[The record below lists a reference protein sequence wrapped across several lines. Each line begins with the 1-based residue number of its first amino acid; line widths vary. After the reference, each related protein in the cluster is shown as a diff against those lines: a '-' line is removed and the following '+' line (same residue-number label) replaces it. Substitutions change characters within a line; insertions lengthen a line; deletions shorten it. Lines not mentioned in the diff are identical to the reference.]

1 MKPAILLLSVL
12 SVATAAVLATRKSA
26 PPAIDPATL
35 HEGTLATGWQ
45 PHEVFEKALRRRP
58 AADDRIV
65 HAERREWTKDAAAGI
80 SRWQWFL
87 EIEPGAAL
95 KSWLHGQNPFSV
107 LPAGPDVL
115 TKVAGPPAWFPGEL
129 EDFEIFAGG
138 STGRLVL
145 LYSRDGK
152 TICATSSGEG
162 FAPAAPQPAAVPPAR
177 ENIAARRLPDSPPPL
192 PSKP

>member
-1 MKPAILLLSVL
+1 MKLVILLLSVL
-12 SVATAAVLATRKSA
+12 GVATAAVLVTRKSA

-45 PHEVFEKALRRRP
+45 PQEVFQKALRRRP

-80 SRWQWFL
+80 SNWQWFL

-95 KSWLHGQNPFSV
+95 RSWLREQNPFSV
-107 LPAGPDVL
+107 LPAGPETL
-115 TKVAGPPAWFPGEL
+115 TKVAGPPSWFPAEPG
-129 EDFEIFAGG
+129 DFEIFAGG
-138 STGRLVL
+138 STGRLVF

-152 TICATSSGEG
+152 TIYATSSGEG
-162 FAPAAPQPAAVPPAR
+162 LTPAAPPPAAAPAAQ
-177 ENIAARRLPDSPPPL
+177 ENPAARRLPDGPPPI